1 VISSATRAKLLV
13 FAVFLLGGLTGALI
27 DNVYETRLRADR
39 ETRRQPQQ
47 QLCELLELTSEQCKQ
62 TQSIMDA
69 ASPDFQKLFAEN
81 RKLVEPNNRKIAE
94 LQEQTRTKIRAI
106 LTEEQA
112 REYNEFNEAS
122 DRRRQRR
129 PPPPSKQPKQP

>member
-13 FAVFLLGGLTGALI
+13 FAVFLIGALTGALI

-39 ETRRQPQQ
+39 DARRQPQQ
-47 QLCELLELTSEQCKQ
+47 QVNQVYELLELTPEQREQ
-62 TQSIMDA
+62 FQSIMD
-69 ASPDFQKLFAEN
+69 SSRPDFQKLFAEN

-94 LQEQTRTKIRAI
+94 LQEQTRAKIRAI

-112 REYNEFNEAS
+112 RKYNEFNEAS

-129 PPPPSKQPKQP
+129 PPAPAR

>member
-13 FAVFLLGGLTGALI
+13 FAVFFLGALTGALI
-27 DNVYETRLRADR
+27 DNVYETRIRA
-39 ETRRQPQQ
+39 EQESRRQQPQQ
-47 QLCELLELTSEQCKQ
+47 ICELLELTSEQCKQ
-62 TQSIMDA
+62 TQSIMD
-69 ASPDFQKLFAEN
+69 SSRPDFQKLFAEN

-94 LQEQTRTKIRAI
+94 LQEQTRTRIRAI

-129 PPPPSKQPKQP
+129 PSPAPKQP

>member
-1 VISSATRAKLLV
+1 MISSATRAKLLV
-13 FAVFLLGGLTGALI
+13 FAVFFLGALTGALI
-27 DNVYETRLRADR
+27 DNVYETRIRA
-39 ETRRQPQQ
+39 EQESRRQQPQQ
-47 QLCELLELTSEQCKQ
+47 ICELLELTSEQCKQ
-62 TQSIMDA
+62 TQSIMD
-69 ASPDFQKLFAEN
+69 SSRPDFQKLFAEN

-94 LQEQTRTKIRAI
+94 LQEQTRTRIRAI

-129 PPPPSKQPKQP
+129 PSPAPKQP

>member
-13 FAVFLLGGLTGALI
+13 FAVFFLGALTGALI
-27 DNVYETRLRADR
+27 DNVYETRIRA
-39 ETRRQPQQ
+39 EQESRRQQPQQ
-47 QLCELLELTSEQCKQ
+47 ICELLELTSEQCKQ
-62 TQSIMDA
+62 TQSIMD
-69 ASPDFQKLFAEN
+69 SSRPDFQKLFAEN

-94 LQEQTRTKIRAI
+94 LQEQTRTRIRAI

-129 PPPPSKQPKQP
+129 PSPVSKQP

>member
-1 VISSATRAKLLV
+1 MISSATRAKLLV
-13 FAVFLLGGLTGALI
+13 FAVFLIGALTGALI

-39 ETRRQPQQ
+39 DARRQPQQ
-47 QLCELLELTSEQCKQ
+47 QVNQVYELLELTPEQREQ
-62 TQSIMDA
+62 FQSIMD
-69 ASPDFQKLFAEN
+69 SSRPDFQKLFAEN

-94 LQEQTRTKIRAI
+94 LQEQTRAKIRAI

-112 REYNEFNEAS
+112 RKYNEFNEAS

-129 PPPPSKQPKQP
+129 PPAPAR

>member
-1 VISSATRAKLLV
+1 MISSATRAKLLV
-13 FAVFLLGGLTGALI
+13 FAVFLIGALTGALI

-39 ETRRQPQQ
+39 DARRQPQQ
-47 QLCELLELTSEQCKQ
+47 QVNQVYELLELTPEQREQ
-62 TQSIMDA
+62 FQSIMD
-69 ASPDFQKLFAEN
+69 SSRPDFQKLFAEN

-94 LQEQTRTKIRAI
+94 LQEQTRAKIRAI

-112 REYNEFNEAS
+112 RKYNEFNEAS

-129 PPPPSKQPKQP
+129 PPPAAR